1 MKIICIGRNYSGHIK
16 ELNNMK
22 ESKPLIFLKP
32 ETAVQ
37 PKNHP
42 FFIPD
47 FADNIQ
53 YELEILLKICKLG
66 KNIEEKFAYKYYNEI
81 GLGIDFTARDLQNN
95 LKTKGMPWEIAKG
108 FDGSAKISNEF
119 IKKND
124 LILNNIDFSLKLNK
138 KIVQNGNSSD
148 MIFSFDKIISYVS
161 KFFTLKIGDIIF
173 TGTPAGVGRIKKND
187 ILEGFL
193 NRKKILE
200 VKIK

>member
-1 MKIICIGRNYSGHIK
+1 
-16 ELNNMK
+16 MK

-95 LKTKGMPWEIAKG
+95 LKTKGKPWEIAKG

-173 TGTPAGVGRIKKND
+173 TGTPPGVGRIKKND

>member
-1 MKIICIGRNYSGHIK
+1 
-16 ELNNMK
+16 
-22 ESKPLIFLKP
+22 
-32 ETAVQ
+32 
-37 PKNHP
+37 
-42 FFIPD
+42 
-47 FADNIQ
+47 
-53 YELEILLKICKLG
+53 
-66 KNIEEKFAYKYYNEI
+66 
-81 GLGIDFTARDLQNN
+81 
-95 LKTKGMPWEIAKG
+95 MPWEIAKG

>member
-173 TGTPAGVGRIKKND
+173 TGTPPGVGRIKKND

>member
-47 FADNIQ
+47 FSDNIQ

-173 TGTPAGVGRIKKND
+173 TGTPAGVGKIKKND